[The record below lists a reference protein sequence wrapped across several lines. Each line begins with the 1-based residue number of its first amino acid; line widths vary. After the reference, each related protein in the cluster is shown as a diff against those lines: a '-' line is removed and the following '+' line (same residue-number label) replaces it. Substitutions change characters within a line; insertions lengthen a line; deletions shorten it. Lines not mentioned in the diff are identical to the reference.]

1 MRKTQ
6 AALTLALAA
15 ALTGLVA
22 AAPAAKTITVVG
34 QDDSSVD
41 RAAIQAALDAVAK
54 NGTVELVG
62 VFQLDGLELHV
73 RNSHTT
79 VRGRALDDDGDGKIN
94 EDWTDG
100 IDNDLDGAVDEDD
113 WNAVLKGILAG
124 DGTPEEG
131 AAAPFFNRG
140 FEALGLQ
147 QVHITDIKFTGLV
160 RGVAYGGTVEIA
172 DTFLCSSTFPIP
184 EMRNSSADRN
194 LFDNQNRAVQIF
206 GGSHQVAFRD
216 NVVINHRAGIPIVL
230 VGDEV
235 GCRNADGSQG
245 SFATGRPHNT
255 IIEGNQISDVNERFA
270 AIGVFVAEWTFIRN
284 NEIRDSR
291 SGIGVQGMSN
301 SLIQGNQIADVA
313 NDGVQV
319 FEGLDGITGLLSDS
333 SGLKIQNNTVS
344 NAGRWSYALF
354 DDVHDV
360 KLSNNGSLNPGFG
373 DDYFLLNSTHD
384 NHVILKP
391 GQIAN
396 DQGTNNKINGG

>member
-6 AALTLALAA
+6 AALTLTLAVALV
-15 ALTGLVA
+15 GPVA
-22 AAPAAKTITVVG
+22 AGPGNKTITVFG
-34 QDDSSVD
+34 EDDINVD
-41 RAAIQAALDAVAK
+41 RAAIQLALDNVVK

-62 VFQLDGLELHV
+62 VFQLDGIELFV

-79 VRGRALDDDGDGKIN
+79 VRGQALDDDGDGKVN
-94 EDWTDG
+94 EDWADG
-100 IDNDLDGAVDEDD
+100 IDNDHDGAIDEDD

-131 AAAPFFNRG
+131 ASAPFFNRG
-140 FEALGLQ
+140 FEALGLE

-172 DTFLCSSTFPIP
+172 DTFLCSDTFPIP

-216 NVVINHRAGIPIVL
+216 NVVINHRSGIPIVL

-235 GCRNADGSQG
+235 GCRNADGSNG
-245 SFATGRPHNT
+245 SFATGRPENT

-270 AIGVFVAEWTFIRN
+270 AIGVFTADKTFIRN

-291 SGIGVQGMSN
+291 GGIGVQGMYKG
-301 SLIQGNQIADVA
+301 LIQGNQITDV
-313 NDGVQV
+313 DGQGVVV
-319 FEGLDGITGLLSDS
+319 FEGLSGITGELSDS
-333 SGLKIQNNTVS
+333 TGLKIQNNTVS
-344 NAGRWSYALF
+344 SAGVWSYALGA
-354 DDVHDV
+354 DVHDV
-360 KLSNNGSLNPGFG
+360 KLSNNNSFNPGSG
-373 DDYFLLNSTHD
+373 EDYFLENSSHD
-384 NHVILKP
+384 NHVILKS

-396 DQGTNNKINGG
+396 DQGTDNKITGG